1 MTRNTAGS
9 SDIETARTL
18 SRRLTGLDTGDA
30 DRGAEPSP
38 YLRFSAAGRDA
49 EAPAVPA
56 AATGAAAET
65 EPLNDFTRWDEFLA
79 WGLNKARSSAV
90 FAVDPQGFVI
100 GSSGNVPPDGF
111 EGAGAELSYVMS
123 QADVMNPEM
132 GALKAISLEF
142 ANQRLTGFRA
152 EVPDAEGF
160 VIAFVDAEALDEA
173 VLGQISRQLEH
184 SFGVLL

>member
-18 SRRLTGLDTGDA
+18 SRRLAGLDTGAA
-30 DRGAEPSP
+30 DSGAEPSP
-38 YLRFSAAGRDA
+38 YLRFSPAGREA
-49 EAPAVPA
+49 VAPATPG
-56 AATGAAAET
+56 AATET

-152 EVPDAEGF
+152 DVPDAEGF

-173 VLGQISRQLEH
+173 VLAQISRQLEH